1 VPLLVYALSLAVFA
15 QGTSEF
21 MLSGLVDPIAAEL
34 RVSVATTGWL
44 TSLFAM
50 GMIVGAPLMAVLVR
64 RFPPRRSLLVFL
76 AVFIA
81 VHVVGALATEFAV
94 LLVTRVFAALANAG
108 FLAVAL
114 AALPPIAGPA
124 RTGRATALLL
134 SGVTLACVV
143 GVPGGAVLGQLWG
156 WRAAFWAVVVASLP
170 ALAAVALVTA
180 PSSSPVA
187 PVNEWRALSSPVVRC
202 WLLLGALVNGATFAT
217 FAYLAP
223 VVTDVARLGDG
234 WVPVALALFG
244 VGSFAGITV
253 AGRLAD
259 SRPRLVIG
267 GGAGLLLMAW
277 VAMAV
282 LAPWPV
288 ALLVLVFVAGASA
301 FGVGSA
307 LIGRIVGSAAVA
319 APRLGGAFATASFN
333 TGAAAG
339 PLLAA
344 LLIGLT
350 GSYRSPLVVS
360 AACVAVAVVFALANR
375 RLLIAATV
383 RPASAPPARHR
394 PSAPAGTR

>member
-1 VPLLVYALSLAVFA
+1 MPLLVYALGLAVFA

-21 MLSGLVDPIAAEL
+21 MLSGLVDPIAADL
-34 RVSVATTGWL
+34 GVSVAATGWL

-50 GMIVGAPLMAVLVR
+50 GMIVGAPLMAVLAR

-81 VHVVGALATEFAV
+81 VHVVGALASGFTV

-114 AALPPIAGPA
+114 AALPGLVGPA

-134 SGVTLACVV
+134 SGVTLACIV

-156 WRAAFWAVVVASLP
+156 WRAAFWAVVAASLP
-170 ALAAVALVTA
+170 ALAAVAVVTGVTA
-180 PSSSPVA
+180 SLSTPA
-187 PVNEWRALSSPVVRC
+187 NEWRALASPVVRR

-217 FAYLAP
+217 FAYLTP
-223 VVTDVARLGDG
+223 VVTDLAGLGDG

-244 VGSFAGITV
+244 VGSFVGITV
-253 AGRLAD
+253 AGRLSD
-259 SRPRLVIG
+259 SRPRLVLG
-267 GGAGLLLMAW
+267 GGSALLLLAW
-277 VAMAV
+277 VATAV
-282 LAPWPV
+282 LARWPV
-288 ALLVLVFVAGASA
+288 ALLVLAFVAGALS

-307 LIGRIVGSAAVA
+307 LIGRIVGSTAAT

-333 TGAAAG
+333 AGAAAG

-344 LLIGLT
+344 LLISLT
-350 GSYRSPLVVS
+350 GSYRSPLLVS
-360 AACVAVAVVFALANR
+360 VACVAVA
-375 RLLIAATV
+375 IAIGA
-383 RPASAPPARHR
+383 RQLNAASAPPASEPPAHHQ
-394 PSAPAGTR
+394 PSAPAETP

>member
-1 VPLLVYALSLAVFA
+1 LLVYALSLAVFA

-34 RVSVATTGWL
+34 GVSVAATGWL

-50 GMIVGAPLMAVLVR
+50 GMIVGAPLMAVLAR
-64 RFPPRRSLLVFL
+64 RFPPRQSLLAFL
-76 AVFIA
+76 AVFLA
-81 VHVVGALATEFAV
+81 VHVVGALATGFAV

-114 AALPPIAGPA
+114 AALPSIVGPA

-134 SGVTLACVV
+134 SGVTLACIV

-180 PSSSPVA
+180 PQSSPVA

-223 VVTDVARLGDG
+223 VVTDLARLGDG

-244 VGSFAGITV
+244 VGSFVGITV
-253 AGRLAD
+253 AGRLTD
-259 SRPRLVIG
+259 SLPRLVIG
-267 GGAGLLLMAW
+267 GGAGLLLLAW
-277 VAMAV
+277 GAMSA
-282 LAPWPV
+282 LARWPV
-288 ALLVLVFVAGASA
+288 ALLVLVFVAGALS

-307 LIGRIVGSAAVA
+307 LIGRIVSSAAAA

-333 TGAAAG
+333 AGAAAG

-350 GSYRSPLVVS
+350 GSYRSPLLVS
-360 AACVAVAVVFALANR
+360 AACVAAAGAFALANR
-375 RLLIAATV
+375 RLLTAAT
-383 RPASAPPARHR
+383 APPATEPPAHHQ
-394 PSAPAGTR
+394 PSAPAETQ